1 MKKLTLWLLFAAA
14 QLTANAQTRDTVP
27 AAMPGDIIGA
37 AQFTIVWKGDTM
49 NTAYFPGFMEL
60 LGAKPQE
67 AAANTA
73 KVNAILWKYVTTPAL
88 GVAAVDMALGAVGYG
103 LDDFATYL
111 RLKHVLP
118 AVKK

>member
-27 AAMPGDIIGA
+27 AMPGDIIGA

-67 AAANTA
+67 AANNTA
-73 KVNAILWKYVTTPAL
+73 KVNAILWKYISTPAL
-88 GVAAVDMALGAVGYG
+88 GVAAVDMALGAVGSS